1 MARGTLNP
9 KKPNSANRNASAL
22 ASPTHVLTADGE
34 TRGPSLEDATGRTWD
49 EDVLRWY
56 RVWQLSAQAQIF
68 QPTDWA
74 RLALLA
80 PLVEKH
86 FASPTGATMSEIRL
100 NEERLGATVVDRLRA
115 RITIGDGTD
124 ATVLTI
130 VEDDSD
136 DDILDQLS

>member
-9 KKPNSANRNASAL
+9 KKPNSANRNASTL
-22 ASPTHVLTADGE
+22 GTSTHNLVADGIV
-34 TRGPSLEDATGRTWD
+34 RGPSLEDATGRSWD
-49 EDVLRWY
+49 PDVTRWY
-56 RVWQLSAQAQIF
+56 AVWQLSAQAQLF

-74 RLALLA
+74 RLAMLA

-86 FASPTGATMSEIRL
+86 FSSPTGATMSEIRL

-115 RITIGDGTD
+115 RITISDGTD
-124 ATVLTI
+124 ATVLSI
-130 VEDDSD
+130 VDDSD

>member
-9 KKPNSANRNASAL
+9 KKPNSANRNASPLSNA
-22 ASPTHVLTADGE
+22 AHVLVADGN
-34 TRGPSLEDATGRTWD
+34 TRGPSLEDATGRSWD
-49 EDVLRWY
+49 PDVNRWY

-86 FASPTGATMSEIRL
+86 FSAPTGATMSEIRL

-115 RITIGDGTD
+115 RITISDGTD
-124 ATVLTI
+124 AQVLHI
-130 VEDDSD
+130 VEDDD
-136 DDILDQLS
+136 EDILGQLS

>member
-9 KKPNSANRNASAL
+9 KKPNSVNRNNSGLGAHN
-22 ASPTHVLTADGE
+22 HVLTADGV
-34 TRGPSLEDATGRTWD
+34 TRGPSLEEATGRTWD
-49 EDVLRWY
+49 DDVNRWY
-56 RVWQLSAQAQIF
+56 DVWRNSAQAQIF

-115 RITIGDGTD
+115 RISIGDGID
-124 ATVLTI
+124 ATILSLVDE
-130 VEDDSD
+130 EDD
-136 DDILDQLS
+136 DDILGQLS

>member
-9 KKPNSANRNASAL
+9 KKPNSVNRNSSGLGTA
-22 ASPTHVLTADGE
+22 THVLVADGV
-34 TRGPSLEDATGRTWD
+34 TRGPALEDATCRAWD
-49 EDVLRWY
+49 DDVNRWY
-56 RVWQLSAQAQIF
+56 GVWQLSAQAQIF

-86 FASPTGATMSEIRL
+86 FAAPTGATMSEIRL

-115 RITIGDGTD
+115 RISISDGTD
-124 ATVLTI
+124 AAVLSI
-130 VEDDSD
+130 VDDSD